1 MSTSPYHKDGI
12 ITCKDHVVSGEE
24 FMLLYDETYDM
35 LITNPQPDAAVLPE
49 YYKSEE
55 YISHTDARSSWFE
68 KVYQLI
74 KNRAI
79 KKKVERIN
87 KLHPKKGTLLDI
99 GAGTGDFLAKAK
111 AKGWEV
117 SGTEPNAKA
126 LAIAEEKGIFLNPG
140 IQDPKPQS
148 YDVITLWHVL
158 EHIPDTEKQLSL
170 LKFLLNPG
178 GTLIIAIPNYK
189 SFDADYYGAHW
200 AAYDVPRHLWHFS
213 KTSITKLCSDNDL
226 EVVRILPMYFDAF
239 YVSLLSEKYKTGK
252 MKLWKAFRT
261 GFLSNYK
268 AFFKTGEYSSLIY
281 IIKHK
286 NNDSKAV

>member
-1 MSTSPYHKDGI
+1 MSTTPYHKDWV
-12 ITCKDHVVSGEE
+12 ITCKDHVVSEEE

-35 LITNPQPDAAVLPE
+35 LITNPQPNIEELPE
-49 YYKSEE
+49 YYKSEA
-55 YISHTDARSSWFE
+55 YISHTDSRRSFFE
-68 KVYQLI
+68 KAYQLV

-79 KKKVERIN
+79 KKKVRRIN
-87 KLHPKKGTLLDI
+87 KLHPQKGKLLDI

-117 SGTEPNAKA
+117 NGTEPNAKA

-140 IQDPKPQS
+140 IQNPEPQS
-148 YDVITLWHVL
+148 HDVITMWHVL
-158 EHIPDTEKQLSL
+158 EHIPDTEKQLSRLKSL
-170 LKFLLNPG
+170 LKPE
-178 GTLIIAIPNYK
+178 GTLIIAVPNYK
-189 SFDADYYGAHW
+189 SFDAHYYGAHW

-226 EVVRILPMYFDAF
+226 EVIRILPMYFDAF
-239 YVSLLSEKYKTGK
+239 YVSLLSEKYKTGR
-252 MKLWKAFRT
+252 MNIWKAFRT

-268 AFFKTGEYSSLIY
+268 AFFNTGEYSSLIY
-281 IIKHK
+281 IIKHR